1 MNEALHAWHPDHLGA
16 RRGCAHQADG
26 HAHAPVRTHHGQ
38 GLRLSA
44 HSIAQAIVIAVLPAL
59 FGASFHTNALKL
71 LAVAAVVVLETGV
84 LLMPVHEHRGRGAV
98 RYLLTGLPTNIWL
111 NVGALTG
118 STAAAITAASIPCR
132 NKHQQMV
139 TRERQHADPGE
150 DAD

>member
-98 RYLLTGLPTNIWL
+98 PVPAHR
-111 NVGALTG
+111 
-118 STAAAITAASIPCR
+118 AAHQHLAQRRRADRLYGCR
-132 NKHQQMV
+132 DHSGIDTM
-139 TRERQHADPGE
+139 P
-150 DAD
+150 